1 MVGAAGTV
9 DPASD
14 PGKSSPRVLVA
25 FCGDVGAPA
34 QRPAVV
40 TRGRGSDGAS
50 DAVLEGLAKRA
61 ADAARGGNDNRT
73 SRRSAGLS
81 KLFVRRARPRTS
93 RIVIVPR
100 RVSRGGRGWFLTI
113 IRKPVGGSA
122 RGERWSRKWFSWRL
136 GETDA

>member
-25 FCGDVGAPA
+25 FCGDIGAPA

-40 TRGRGSDGAS
+40 TRCRGSDGAS

-73 SRRSAGLS
+73 SRRNAGLS
-81 KLFVRRARPRTS
+81 KLFVRGARPRTS
-93 RIVIVPR
+93 RIVIGRLAVPQAHPHER
-100 RVSRGGRGWFLTI
+100 RRGPQGATL
-113 IRKPVGGSA
+113 A
-122 RGERWSRKWFSWRL
+122 RRAAS
-136 GETDA
+136 T